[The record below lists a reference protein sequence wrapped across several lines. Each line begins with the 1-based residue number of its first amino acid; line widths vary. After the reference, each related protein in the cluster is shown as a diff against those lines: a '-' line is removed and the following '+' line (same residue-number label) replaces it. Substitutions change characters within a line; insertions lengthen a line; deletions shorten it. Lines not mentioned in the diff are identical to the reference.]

1 MSIILVMPRF
11 LSDFPQVDSA
21 ASSAA
26 GFNKG
31 LLTAMLELGAF
42 VGAIL
47 CGFVADRYSR
57 KASIGVGL
65 VWFTIGSVIQTASFG
80 FAQLVVGRTIGGIG
94 IGCVA
99 RPAKR
104 IVLMISMLSSTAPVY
119 VSEIAPPNVRGALLV
134 IEEFMI
140 VLGIVVMYYVS
151 MPS

>member
-11 LSDFPQVDSA
+11 LADFPEVDSA
-21 ASSAA
+21 VSSAA

-65 VWFTIGSVIQTASFG
+65 IWFMIGSVLQTAANG
-80 FAQLVVGRTIGGIG
+80 YALLVVGRTIGGIG
-94 IGCVA
+94 IG
-99 RPAKR
+99 
-104 IVLMISMLSSTAPVY
+104 
-119 VSEIAPPNVRGALLV
+119 
-134 IEEFMI
+134 
-140 VLGIVVMYYVS
+140 
-151 MPS
+151 